1 MFDIKE
7 DVFTKGL
14 RFYIVGGAVRDRL
27 LGLPQQEDRDWVV
40 VGSSSEEMESRGF
53 KKVGKNFPVFLHP
66 ITKEEYA
73 LARTEHKVAIGHKGF
88 EFNVDSYITLKDDLF
103 RRDLTINAI
112 AYDCINRKIIDP
124 FNGLRD
130 IRFGILRHISP
141 SFREDPL
148 RLIRLARFSA
158 KFDKFSISKD
168 TIDFCK
174 IMTKN
179 GELESLSKERIWK
192 EISKGLMV
200 KTPINMFNFLKEVE
214 ALDIIMPELILSNR
228 VNHFLQNIP
237 DEIDLCTRYAFLCMD
252 TADRCLLSKRLAVQ
266 SMCRT
271 YATLLPYI
279 LKMLERDTSLN
290 DQFLI
295 LEKCDAFRRYSRFIN
310 LLKSC
315 ECILKINVQDILFR
329 LEKVLDINLGDYL
342 MEADQRKRKNLVREA
357 RLLVFQSCE

>member
-1 MFDIKE
+1 MFDIRE
-7 DVFTKGL
+7 DIFTKGL
-14 RFYIVGGAVRDRL
+14 RFYIVGGAVRDKI
-27 LGLPQQEDRDWVV
+27 LGLHQQGDKDWVV
-40 VGSSSEEMESRGF
+40 VGSSPEEMENRGF

-88 EFNVDSYITLKDDLF
+88 EFNVDSYITLEDDLF

-112 AYDCINRKIIDP
+112 AYDCINREIIDP

-130 IRFGILRHISP
+130 IRFGILRHVSS

-158 KFDKFSISKD
+158 KFNKFSIYKD

-179 GELESLSKERIWK
+179 GELASLSKERVWK
-192 EISKGLMV
+192 EVSKGLMM
-200 KTPINMFNFLKEVE
+200 KNPINMFNFLKKVE
-214 ALDIIMPELILSNR
+214 ALDIVMPELVLSNR
-228 VNHFLQNIP
+228 VNNFLKSIS
-237 DEIDLCTRYAFLCMD
+237 DEINLYTRYAFLCID
-252 TADRCLLSKRLAVQ
+252 TVDRSLLSKRLGVQ
-266 SMCRT
+266 SMCRN
-271 YATLLPYI
+271 YAELLPFI
-279 LKMLERDTSLN
+279 LEILDCNKSLGEK
-290 DQFLI
+290 FLI
-295 LEKCDAFRRYSRFIN
+295 LEKCDAFRRYGRFIE

-329 LEKVLDINLGDYL
+329 LENVLNINLGNYL
-342 MEADQRKRKNLVREA
+342 IETDPRKRKELVRQA
-357 RLLVFQSCE
+357 RLLAFQSED